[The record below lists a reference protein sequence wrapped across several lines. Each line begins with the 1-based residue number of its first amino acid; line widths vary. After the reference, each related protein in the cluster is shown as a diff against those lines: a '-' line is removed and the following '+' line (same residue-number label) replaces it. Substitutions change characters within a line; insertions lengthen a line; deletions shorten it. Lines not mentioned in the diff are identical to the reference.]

1 MQAMNA
7 APAGQK
13 GFTLIELMI
22 VVAII
27 GILAAI
33 AIPQY
38 QDYVTKSKWS
48 DNIAGLG
55 ALKTA
60 IGLCMQ
66 TNAGNGTLCDAVANE
81 LDAYGINALP
91 TPRYGGAVTLTGG
104 AGGTMDIKF
113 TGSAEVGSY
122 VYSAQ
127 CAVDASGTKIVCSA
141 IKPPDTIPEKI
152 LKGDGR

>member
-55 ALKTA
+55 ALKTGL
-60 IGLCMQ
+60 GLCMQ
-66 TNAGNGTLCDAVANE
+66 TNAGDGTLCDSAAE
-81 LDAYGINALP
+81 LAAYNINALP
-91 TPRYGGAVTLTGG
+91 QPRYATAAIGLTG
-104 AGGTMDIKF
+104 AANSITINF
-113 TGSAEVGSY
+113 TGTAEVGGY
-122 VYSAQ
+122 VYDAA
-127 CAVDASGTKIVCSA
+127 CAVDASGTKIVCNKTA
-141 IKPPDTIPEKI
+141 TDTIPEKI
-152 LKGDGR
+152 VKGTGR